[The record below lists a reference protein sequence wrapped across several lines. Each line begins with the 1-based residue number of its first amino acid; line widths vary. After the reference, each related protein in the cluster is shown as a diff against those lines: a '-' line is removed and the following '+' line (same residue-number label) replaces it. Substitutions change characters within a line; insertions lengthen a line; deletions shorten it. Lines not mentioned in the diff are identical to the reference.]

1 MSHHGLLLVDCGNS
15 TVKSQVLRI
24 PSDALEDP
32 AILWDQVR
40 TTDTDR
46 MDNAHVSA
54 DALAAQWRTRGA
66 SIFAAD
72 SASAPTRWQMVWS
85 SVGPMAAQQAVCDAF
100 RQLTGRDAPPPVRP
114 TPCLA
119 LRGIGISRYE
129 NRYTQ
134 PEQLGVDRW
143 LSGLGL
149 IGQMTRTPGDTH
161 LVVSAGTATTIDL
174 IRIDGLDQMSF
185 RGGWIFPGIGLMNA
199 ALREHTRD
207 LHAWVDVSRDMSDS
221 NVAVM
226 ALNSL
231 GAIPLD
237 SRSAISHG
245 IALAQTGGISA
256 LVRHHQVSHVWVHG
270 GYATQWRTYFS
281 AFAGDFRTSV
291 SIHAIPHLVLLG
303 LVTLQNYRV

>member
-1 MSHHGLLLVDCGNS
+1 MNHHGLLLVDCGNS

-24 PSDALEDP
+24 PSGAVEDP
-32 AILWDQVR
+32 AILWHQVR

-54 DALAAQWRTRGA
+54 DALVAQWRTRGA
-66 SIFAAD
+66 SLFAAD
-72 SASAPTRWQMVWS
+72 SAGAPSRWHMVWG

-100 RQLTGRDAPPPVRP
+100 RHLTGQDAPPPVRP
-114 TPCLA
+114 TACLA

-149 IGQMTRTPGDTH
+149 IGQITLVPGDTH

-174 IRIDGLDQMSF
+174 IRIDGPDQLSF
-185 RGGWIFPGIGLMNA
+185 SGGWIFPGIGLMNT
-199 ALREHTRD
+199 ALRDHTRD
-207 LHAWVDVSRDMSDS
+207 LHAWMDVSRDMPDS
-221 NVAVM
+221 NVVAM
-226 ALNSL
+226 ATDSP

-237 SRSAISHG
+237 SRSAIFHG
-245 IALAQTGGISA
+245 IALAQAGGVAA
-256 LVRHHQVSHVWVHG
+256 LMRHHPVSHVWVHG
-270 GYATQWRTYFS
+270 GYATQWRAYFS
-281 AFAGDFRTSV
+281 AFAGDVRTSV
-291 SIHAIPHLVLLG
+291 LTQESPHLVLLG
-303 LVTLQNYRV
+303 LVTVACYRT